1 MLRTIAV
8 HELVSITLLCLPA
21 LRQYESMGKEYGPTL
36 IMQGLKLPVEFGT
49 APSTILYRGD
59 KWTPPDESSVKLVKA
74 KL

>member
-8 HELVSITLLCLPA
+8 HELVSITLLCLPP
-21 LRQYESMGKEYGPTL
+21 LRQYEIMVQHEDQL